1 MNSDQ
6 KIKKKDSQNELVK
19 IYKEIEFH
27 NQKYHLDNDP
37 QISDT
42 EFDKLFRR
50 AIEIEKEFPELKRKN
65 SPTDLV
71 GAKPLEKFNKVEH
84 SLPMLSIQ
92 NAKDLNE
99 VQSWIDSLSS
109 FLMLDQNQHIEFVA
123 EPKIDGLSA
132 TIIYVEGKMVLGATR
147 GDGSYGEDVTENL
160 KTIVD
165 IPKKIDEKKAPKV
178 LEVRGEVYITHKDFD
193 ELNKLQEESGKDL
206 FKNPRNAA
214 AGSLKQLDPRETSKR
229 PLRFYAY
236 SWGRISPLL
245 FEKHSDIINNFNDL
259 GLPIN
264 PLSTVHDSLK
274 SLEKYYNEMLSKRI
288 DIGYDID
295 GIVYK
300 LNRLDWRE
308 RLQSTDHHPRW
319 AIAHKFP
326 AERVASEIIDVHIQV
341 GRTGVLTPVARL
353 KPVTIGGA
361 VVSNASLHNYED
373 IQKKDIRIGDKVWVQ
388 RAGDVIPQVIEVIKS
403 KRKDS
408 LREIK
413 IPNKCP
419 VCGSP
424 TEKKLLSDKDGKK
437 MSYEKYIR
445 CTGGFTCSSQVKER
459 LKHFVSKEAFD
470 IDGLG
475 EKQVNDYFDMGL
487 IKDPIDIFSLEKKYR
502 DNPPNIWVYTSGSKS
517 KINTIKDSAVKLFK
531 AIEDK
536 KEIKLDRFIYALGI
550 RHLGSSTASLL
561 ASHFVSLKKMVSV
574 FSDISL
580 SEELNEVK
588 SLDGIGGKVI
598 ESLQTFF
605 DRTETSNLVKNLLAS
620 GVTVRDYEK
629 IEADSKI
636 SGKRIV
642 ITGTLSG
649 MSRAEAKVRIES
661 LGAKVVSS
669 ISKKTDFIIT
679 GGKPTVSKVEQAT
692 KLGINVFDEN
702 KWEEFLSTT
711 EE

>member
-6 KIKKKDSQNELVK
+6 KIKKKDSQNELDK
-19 IYKEIEFH
+19 LYKEIEFH

-84 SLPMLSIQ
+84 SIPMLSIQ

-229 PLRFYAY
+229 PLHFFAY
-236 SWGRISPLL
+236 NWGRISPLL

-326 AERVASEIIDVHIQV
+326 AERAASEIIDVHIQV

-424 TEKKLLSDKDGKK
+424 AEKELLSDKDGKK

-588 SLDGIGGKVI
+588 SLDGIGGKVV

-605 DRTETSNLVKNLLAS
+605 DKTETRNLVKNLLAS
-620 GVTVRDYEK
+620 GVTVKDYEK

-679 GGKPTVSKVEQAT
+679 GGKPTVSKVEQAN

>member
-19 IYKEIEFH
+19 LYKEIEFH

-84 SLPMLSIQ
+84 SIPMLSIQ

-229 PLRFYAY
+229 PLHFFAY
-236 SWGRISPLL
+236 NWGRISPLL

-326 AERVASEIIDVHIQV
+326 AERAASEIIDVHIQV

-424 TEKKLLSDKDGKK
+424 AEKELLSDKDGKK

-487 IKDPIDIFSLEKKYR
+487 IKDPIDIFSLEKKYK

-588 SLDGIGGKVI
+588 SLDGIGGKVV

-605 DRTETSNLVKNLLAS
+605 DKTETSNLVKNLLAS
-620 GVTVRDYEK
+620 GVTVKDYEK

-679 GGKPTVSKVEQAT
+679 GGKPTVSKVEQAN

>member
-6 KIKKKDSQNELVK
+6 KIKKKDSQNELDK
-19 IYKEIEFH
+19 LYKEIEFH

-84 SLPMLSIQ
+84 SIPMLSIQ

-229 PLRFYAY
+229 PLHFFAY
-236 SWGRISPLL
+236 NWGRISPLL

-274 SLEKYYNEMLSKRI
+274 SLEKYYNEILSKRI

-326 AERVASEIIDVHIQV
+326 AERAASEIIDVHIQV

-424 TEKKLLSDKDGKK
+424 AEKELLSDKDGKK

-475 EKQVNDYFDMGL
+475 KKQVNDYFDMGL
-487 IKDPIDIFSLEKKYR
+487 IKDPIDIFSLEKKYK

-588 SLDGIGGKVI
+588 SLDGIGGKVV

-605 DRTETSNLVKNLLAS
+605 DKTETSNLVKNLLAS
-620 GVTVRDYEK
+620 GVTVKDYEK

-679 GGKPTVSKVEQAT
+679 GGKPTVSKVEQAN